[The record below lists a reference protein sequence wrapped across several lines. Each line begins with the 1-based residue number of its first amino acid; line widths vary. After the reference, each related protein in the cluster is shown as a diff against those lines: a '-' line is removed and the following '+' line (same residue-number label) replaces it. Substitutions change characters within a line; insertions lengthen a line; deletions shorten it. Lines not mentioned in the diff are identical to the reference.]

1 MSRKII
7 PTTQSDSDMESFE
20 SMESQKNQIKKKIH
34 QFFDWD
40 GDGKIEIDD
49 MKVNCEICMNFI
61 SYIYDVSVDNLPMG
75 SFIGMFIT
83 ISGISLILNG
93 VTASSDILLKY
104 NEDLYLFKQ
113 YYYTSVISFLLLHT
127 AVLLYGISIFILETR
142 REACQIEEVGCY
154 CCCKKKSKLRS
165 ICKCFQSC
173 AQKSVQ
179 TAWGVIGTSLMFIF
193 YFLII
198 GFFIVSLSSTS
209 VSFFLNNS
217 CDGFSNMIVRYKN
230 VSLDYI
236 QDAKMHVNS
245 ADSTAL
251 MIIGKYNKCMN
262 MKTQY
267 IDHGFGRIYEK
278 DQFTFM
284 EGPERRQ
291 KFVPDE
297 PNLNYNPMEKLAEGR
312 EVLAVLNETIYQ
324 TELQINYYDEQLT
337 IFKKICYD
345 YASIYDNL
353 YMITIGSGLILISH
367 FVMFA
372 VHYKYFSVWN
382 YEVRLVELNG
392 YYITDKK

>member
-7 PTTQSDSDMESFE
+7 PTTQSDSDMDSFE
-20 SMESQKNQIKKKIH
+20 SMESQKNQIKKKLH

-104 NEDLYLFKQ
+104 NEDLYSFKQ

-209 VSFFLNNS
+209 VSFS
-217 CDGFSNMIVRYKN
+217 
-230 VSLDYI
+230 
-236 QDAKMHVNS
+236 
-245 ADSTAL
+245 
-251 MIIGKYNKCMN
+251 
-262 MKTQY
+262 
-267 IDHGFGRIYEK
+267 
-278 DQFTFM
+278 
-284 EGPERRQ
+284 
-291 KFVPDE
+291 
-297 PNLNYNPMEKLAEGR
+297 
-312 EVLAVLNETIYQ
+312 
-324 TELQINYYDEQLT
+324 
-337 IFKKICYD
+337 
-345 YASIYDNL
+345 
-353 YMITIGSGLILISH
+353 
-367 FVMFA
+367 
-372 VHYKYFSVWN
+372 
-382 YEVRLVELNG
+382 
-392 YYITDKK
+392 